1 MVVGDTAYFDLDVYK
16 FNFKNGLG
24 WPYRLQAYW
33 SGADGTPHPDVTAD
47 RVGFWVQLE
56 SPDKTTTIQ
65 TQEVD
70 IPVTA
75 SLTAPLT
82 PAQLEVLQHQTYV
95 EDPFIGEERL
105 LATQQAVTW
114 LVEKNW
120 KEYRLSPD
128 TPLRFTV
135 ERIGE
140 NTFVKTEF
148 EVLAQETQ
156 ATKKCVMWA
165 LNLRGYRL
173 KGTEYIRGME
183 TWICYVIG
191 EAPNYQNLAGQARMI
206 LETLAF
212 NRLISEDLR
221 RQQVAEFEH
230 QR

>member
-1 MVVGDTAYFDLDVYK
+1 MYN
-16 FNFKNGLG
+16 FNFKGLG

-56 SPDKTTTIQ
+56 SPDKTTVIQ

-75 SLTAPLT
+75 SLTTPLT

-95 EDPFIGEERL
+95 EDLFIGEERL
-105 LATQQAVTW
+105 LAAQQALTW
-114 LVEKNW
+114 LVEQGW
-120 KEYRLSPD
+120 REYRALTA
-128 TPLRFTV
+128 TPLQFTI
-135 ERIGE
+135 EQIGDK
-140 NTFVKTEF
+140 TFVRTEL
-148 EVLAQETQ
+148 EVVTKGTQ
-156 ATKKCVMWA
+156 ATKKCVLWA

-173 KGTEYIRGME
+173 KGTENIRGME
-183 TWICYVIG
+183 TWICWVIS
-191 EAPNYQNLAGQARMI
+191 AVPDYQDLAGQARTI

-212 NRLISEDLR
+212 NRLISEGLR
-221 RQQVAEFEH
+221 RQQVAEFER